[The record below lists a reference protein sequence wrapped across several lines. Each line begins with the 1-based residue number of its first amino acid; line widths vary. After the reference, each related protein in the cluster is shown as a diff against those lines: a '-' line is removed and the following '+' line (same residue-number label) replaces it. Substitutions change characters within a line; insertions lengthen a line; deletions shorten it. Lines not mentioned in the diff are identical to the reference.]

1 MSIKNI
7 SIDNKIIGSFGII
20 SVVLAV
26 GFWNITSENGNVSLK
41 LSEIESGSQETLK
54 ASESAISGNKV
65 LTTNV
70 ETLFNNVSKSLSEIE
85 TGSKS
90 TSVLAQ
96 NAQVTNDLL
105 TRSIDEILN
114 EYSPAINLAKDLK
127 EQVTNASM
135 NLGFYLLIKSEAQQK
150 LFATSLSDT
159 RAKIEEIKLLSA
171 ITSNEDSMAL
181 IDLIDADFT
190 KLASKQSDL
199 ETYASKRDAN
209 MPSVAYA
216 SMMLNPKNQQITAT
230 LSAMMD
236 EGGASE
242 SDDTNA
248 DWLKTMTDMRHYQVS
263 GSADIRSYLA
273 LRNSSI
279 DNADALYRTVKEGLT
294 NMEALIEQD
303 DEMVDMEFEEQFA
316 QMSENINFIV
326 NEGLAELR
334 KRHSSPKWRMDTH
347 TLETFV
353 NPLVVSLQDN
363 LSELIDIQEEL
374 IGEKSAGMDNAVS
387 SAKNGIFNILESA
400 KTAIAMSSASV
411 ADLSTGQT
419 QIATKLSASTDGLA
433 KIKSSATVALASS
446 AASKTA
452 MGVVSSIIWYVIG
465 AFILSIFVIVLVMR
479 SQVSKPIREGIEIL
493 KNVSKGDLSDEILV
507 ESTDEVG
514 QMMEAMK
521 EIQDNLTSFNKELSS
536 TVDAAKSGDLSQA
549 IDSEAYNGYMAD
561 QADQINYLVHT
572 VKSVL
577 DGINSSLTGLANG
590 DLDVSMEESH
600 YEGQFQVAANSVNLT
615 LTNIT
620 ELVRGV
626 QNVVSTALK
635 GDLTERVVDDG
646 KQGYALEI
654 SNSIN
659 HLMEMQDQVFQDIVK
674 VMESLSNKDLTT
686 LIEND
691 LTGNYASIRDNN
703 NKAQTELSELFVEI
717 STAAIK
723 VSEQSNKMNQ
733 GNAELASRS
742 EQQASYLE
750 ETSSAMEEFTA
761 SIQTNATN
769 AKNASEVSEK
779 ASKTAVEGGKAVQE
793 VSDTVSEVSEAF
805 EEIAST
811 VGIIDD
817 IAFQTNILALNAAVE
832 AARAGDHGRGFAVV
846 AQEVRNLAQ
855 RSAESAKN
863 IKELVDTRAK
873 SVGKATELANNAG
886 KTMEEIVESITEVTS
901 LVQEISIA
909 SSEQADGVSQVND
922 AISRLDEMTQQ
933 NAHLVD
939 GNNVVAQALDM
950 QSRELKTQ
958 VMSFDFLGK
967 ETISSEGESDEE
979 MAAQAGESMF
989 SDEAAGT
996 FLDENFQ
1003 ENPFNQNLESEDDK

>member
-1 MSIKNI
+1 MGIKNI
-7 SIDNKIIGSFGII
+7 SIDKKIIGSFGVI
-20 SVVLAV
+20 AV
-26 GFWNITSENGNVSLK
+26 GLAIGFSLINTENSNVSSK
-41 LSEIESGSQETLK
+41 LEEIEKGSQQTLQD
-54 ASESAISGNKV
+54 SESAISGNMA
-65 LTTNV
+65 LTDNV

-85 TGSKS
+85 SGSKS

-96 NAQVTNDLL
+96 RAQVTNDLL
-105 TRSIDEILN
+105 TRSIDDILN
-114 EYSPAINLAKDLK
+114 KYSPAINLAKDLK

-135 NLGFYLLIKSEAQQK
+135 NLGFYLLMKSDEQQK
-150 LFATSLSDT
+150 QFTESLSDA
-159 RAKIEEIKLLSA
+159 RDKIQEIKQLEVM
-171 ITSNEDSMAL
+171 SNSEDSMDLIAL
-181 IDLIDADFT
+181 IDEDFE
-190 KLASKQSDL
+190 KLANKKSDL
-199 ETYASKRDAN
+199 DTYVSKRDAN
-209 MPSVAYA
+209 MPSVSYA
-216 SMMLNPKNQQITAT
+216 ALMLNPKNQSITST
-230 LSAMMD
+230 LSAMIS
-236 EGGASE
+236 EGGASDNDE
-242 SDDTNA
+242 INA
-248 DWLKTMTDMRHYQVS
+248 EWLANMVDMRHYQVS

-273 LRNSSI
+273 LRNTSI
-279 DNADALYRTVKEGLT
+279 DNADALYASLKEGLT
-294 NMEALIEQD
+294 TMQGLVEQD
-303 DEMVDMEFEEQFA
+303 DELVDMEFEDQYA
-316 QMSENINFIV
+316 VLIENIDFIV

-334 KRHSSPKWRMDTH
+334 RRHSSPKWRMDVH
-347 TLETFV
+347 TLNTFV
-353 NPLVVSLQDN
+353 NPLVLTLQDN
-363 LSELIDIQEEL
+363 LNELIDLQEEV
-374 IGEKSAGMDNAVS
+374 ISEKSAAMDNAVS
-387 SAKNGIFNILESA
+387 SAANDVDNILDAARNAITMSMASVSDLSA
-400 KTAIAMSSASV
+400 GQSDISTQLQKSTEGLDKIKQSAATALTSSADS
-411 ADLSTGQT
+411 QE
-419 QIATKLSASTDGLA
+419 
-433 KIKSSATVALASS
+433 
-446 AASKTA
+446 A
-452 MGVVSSIIWYVIG
+452 MKAVGSIIWIV
-465 AFILSIFVIVLVMR
+465 ILSVIVAIVAIVLLMR
-479 SQVSKPIREGIEIL
+479 AQVSTPIRKGIEIL
-493 KNVSKGDLSDEILV
+493 KNVSKGDLSDEIVV

-514 QMMEAMK
+514 QMMAAMK
-521 EIQDNLTSFNKELSS
+521 EIKDNLNLFNEELSS
-536 TVDAAKSGDLSQA
+536 TVDAAKSGDLSKA

-600 YEGQFQVAANSVNLT
+600 YEGQFQVAAKSVNNT
-615 LTNIT
+615 LSNIT

-635 GDLTERVVDDG
+635 GDLTERVNDDG

-686 LIEND
+686 IIEND
-691 LTGNYASIRDNN
+691 LSGNYASIRDNN
-703 NKAQTELSELFVEI
+703 NQAQTELSELFVEI

-873 SVGKATELANNAG
+873 SVGMATQLANNAG

-958 VMSFDFLGK
+958 VMSFDFIGK
-967 ETISSEGESDEE
+967 EGISAEEVVGEMD
-979 MAAQAGESMF
+979 AQQASESMF
-989 SDEAAGT
+989 GDEGGT
-996 FLDENFQ
+996 FLDENFS
-1003 ENPFNQNLESEDDK
+1003 ENPFNQELEAEDS